1 MANYII
7 QDTELIAIADA
18 IRTKNGTEDTY
29 TTTEMVDAIEAIES
43 GGGGSDLPA
52 AEGVEF

>member
-29 TTTEMVDAIEAIES
+29 TTAEMVDAIEAIES

-52 AEGVEF
+52 AEGAEF